1 MGAVN
6 AKVGV
11 TNEQWKGTI
20 GTEGGGVTN
29 KNGERFME
37 FCAVNDLV
45 IKELYS
51 NTTTFITSPRSLS

>member
-45 IKELYS
+45 IKELVVVVVVY
-51 NTTTFITSPRSLS
+51 FI

>member
-1 MGAVN
+1 MGDVN

-37 FCAVNDLV
+37 FL
-45 IKELYS
+45 
-51 NTTTFITSPRSLS
+51 RSE

>member
-1 MGAVN
+1 MGDVN

-20 GTEGGGVTN
+20 GTEEGRATN
-29 KNGERFME
+29 KNGEGFME
-37 FCAVNDLV
+37 FCVVNDLV
-45 IKELYS
+45 VRELYL